1 MHPVEEHYLDITRRR
16 FFGVAAQSIGAGLGS
31 LALSSLL
38 RAGENTPVGV
48 GHGGSTPH
56 SPAPVLLGPHFP
68 ARAKRVIY
76 MHMEGAPS
84 QIDLWDY
91 KPGPRHRC
99 NQDLPGA
106 VRQGQRLTGMNSG
119 QARLPVAPKI

>member
-31 LALSSLL
+31 LALASIL
-38 RAGENTPVGV
+38 RAGENPPYPALSRAAGTNGLVPK
-48 GHGGSTPH
+48 PH
-56 SPAPVLLGPHFP
+56 DESIALASPHFP

-91 KPGPRHRC
+91 KPGLRQRF
-99 NQDLPGA
+99 NQDLP
-106 VRQGQRLTGMNSG
+106 
-119 QARLPVAPKI
+119 